1 MTMTA
6 AVRPLRVTLQ
16 DMAALPGARH
26 SLASWLGQLRLADGV
41 AADLVTAAGELCANA
56 VRAATS
62 KAELT
67 ARIEAHSVVVEV
79 IDDGRGGADIELPEE
94 PPSPQMESGRGLY
107 LVRQLVD
114 VLWIRQ
120 LPNGRGTK
128 ATFARR
134 LEA

>member
-1 MTMTA
+1 MA

-16 DMAALPGARH
+16 DMAELPRARH
-26 SLASWLGQLRLADGV
+26 SLADWLGQVRIADNV

-67 ARIEAHSVVVEV
+67 ARVEAHSVVVEV
-79 IDDGRGGADIELPEE
+79 EDDGEPADIELPEE
-94 PPSPQMESGRGLY
+94 PPSPQSESGRGLY

-134 LEA
+134 LGA

>member
-1 MTMTA
+1 
-6 AVRPLRVTLQ
+6 
-16 DMAALPGARH
+16 MAELPRARH
-26 SLASWLGQLRLADGV
+26 SLADWLGQAHVADNV
-41 AADLVTAAGELCANA
+41 VDDLVAAAGELCANA

-67 ARIEAHSVVVEV
+67 ARVERHSVVVEV
-79 IDDGRGGADIELPEE
+79 VDDGTPAEIELPEE
-94 PPSPQMESGRGLY
+94 PPSPHVESGRGLY

>member
-1 MTMTA
+1 MSV

-16 DMAALPGARH
+16 DMAGLPGARH
-26 SLASWLGQLRLADGV
+26 SMANWLGQVRVADNV

-62 KAELT
+62 QAELT
-67 ARIEAHSVVVEV
+67 ARVEAHSVVVEV
-79 IDDGRGGADIELPEE
+79 VDDGEPADIELPEE
-94 PPSPQMESGRGLY
+94 PPGPYLESGRGLY

-120 LPNGRGTK
+120 LPHGRGTK

-134 LEA
+134 LDA

>member
-1 MTMTA
+1 MLA
-6 AVRPLRVTLQ
+6 PVKPLRVTLE
-16 DMAALPGARH
+16 DMAALPEARH
-26 SLASWLGQLRLADGV
+26 SLSDWLEQVRV
-41 AADLVTAAGELCANA
+41 AGAVKADLVTAAGELCANA
-56 VRAATS
+56 VRAATT

-67 ARIEAHSVVVEV
+67 ARVEARSVVVEV
-79 IDDGRGGADIELPEE
+79 VDDGELADIELPEA
-94 PPSPQMESGRGLY
+94 PPVGYIESGRGLY

-120 LPNGRGTK
+120 LPEGQGTK